1 MQAGNAIF
9 GFSAPTIIATLQ
21 PVNKPTLSTEAN
33 PCDSNATA
41 VEAFI
46 QKWQGK
52 DGGERANYQLFITE
66 LCALIG
72 TAPPEPASSDHTQ
85 NAYVFER
92 QVEFAN
98 AGSAEGS
105 SKTFGYIDCY
115 KRGSFVFETKQG
127 VEKKTREALSEAGRE
142 REARRRTGHG
152 VRGSRAWDATLV
164 KARNQADRYIRA
176 LHSNTEGRPPFLI
189 VADVGHCIELYA
201 EFTRSGGIYT
211 PFPDARSHRIM
222 LADLARPEIRE
233 RLRLVWE
240 DPLSLD
246 PARRTAAVTREVAAK
261 LAALAKSLE
270 QSGHSPRLA
279 AEFMM
284 RCIFTMFAED
294 VELIPKGSFSE
305 MLKSLRGQTHIVPS
319 MLESLWRAMDKGEF
333 FPAIWFREHKLLR
346 FNGGLFH
353 DPRALKITDDQL
365 ELLIESAKADWR
377 DVEPAI
383 FGTLL
388 ERALD
393 PTERHKLG
401 AHYTPRAYVERLVLP
416 TVIEPLRADWQAVQ
430 AAAVQLANE
439 DKEKQA
445 RAEIEV
451 FHRHLCEVRVLD
463 PACGTGNFL
472 YVTLE
477 HLKRLE
483 GEVLDTL
490 ENFGGNRTLEMDT
503 ATVRPG
509 QMLGIEINPRAAVI
523 AELVLW
529 IGYLQW
535 HLRTAGDVRTLSEPI
550 LQSVRNIE
558 ARDAILSYDDK
569 QVVVNAA
576 GIPETHWDGRTTK
589 PHPVTGRPVP
599 DESARTPIFT
609 YTNPS
614 PASWPEADF
623 IVGNPP
629 FIGASRMRLAL
640 GDGYT
645 ETLRKTISNVPES
658 ADFVMYWWDHAAA
671 LVRQGKVRRFGF
683 VTTNSLRQTFN
694 RRVLEKHLG
703 EKNPLS
709 LIFAIPDHPWVDDI
723 EAAAV
728 RVAMTVGEAGDAS
741 GLLQTVQTEEPGDE
755 SYKVKFSQRVGKIVA
770 DLKVGADV
778 TSTKMLLAN
787 SNLSSRGVMLFGSGF
802 ILSHE
807 QAEALGYGRNSS
819 INMIIRP
826 YLNGR
831 DLTSKSRN
839 ALVIDLF
846 GYKLEQIRKQFPEV
860 FQWILERVKPERD
873 QNRDQAIRIN
883 WWMHGRPRVE
893 LRDYVKMLPRFIA
906 TVETSKHR
914 FFQFLDA
921 SILPDN
927 KLVNIALADAYS
939 IGVLSSHI
947 HVTWA
952 MANRS
957 NLGVGNDPVYV
968 KTRCFET
975 FPFPDCTE
983 SHKSRI
989 RELGEAL
996 DAHRKARQSAHPE
1009 LTMTGMYNVLEK
1021 LRAGE
1026 TLTAKE
1032 KTIHEQGLVSV
1043 LKQIHDD
1050 LDTAVLTAYGWDDLA
1065 GSAFDTET
1073 LLTRL
1078 VALNHERAA
1087 EEERGH
1093 IRWLRPE
1100 YQAPD
1105 TTPTQTELPGTE
1117 AQSAS
1122 LTKRTKKAEAA
1133 QPFPKALADQIR
1145 AVRTALETLP
1155 APTDA
1160 ATIAK
1165 HFKGARRDRIEAIL
1179 ESLQALGHA
1188 QEASDGKWAV

>member
-21 PVNKPTLSTEAN
+21 PVNIPTLSTEAN
-33 PCDSNATA
+33 PCDSSATA

-142 REARRRTGHG
+142 REARRRTGNG

-222 LADLARPEIRE
+222 LAELARPDIRE

-451 FHRHLCEVRVLD
+451 FHRRLCEVRVLD

-535 HLRTAGDVRTLSEPI
+535 HLRTAGDVRTISEPI

-609 YTNPS
+609 YTNPR

-683 VTTNSLRQTFN
+683 ISTNSLRQTFN

-703 EKNPLS
+703 EKTPLS
-709 LIFAIPDHPWVDDI
+709 LIFAIPDHPWVDDV

-741 GLLQTVQTEEPGDE
+741 GLLQSVESEEPGDE
-755 SYKVKFSQRVGKIVA
+755 SYKVTFSERVGKIAA

-778 TSTKMLLAN
+778 AAALSLKSN
-787 SNLSSRGVMLFGSGF
+787 SEISSRGVQTIGAGF
-802 ILSHE
+802 IVTRE
-807 QAEALGYGRNSS
+807 EAQKLGFGKTSEIEKHIREYRN
-819 INMIIRP
+819 
-826 YLNGR
+826 GK
-831 DLTSKSRN
+831 DLTTTPRGVM
-839 ALVIDLF
+839 VIDLY
-846 GYKLEQIRKQFPEV
+846 GLSESEVRTKFPEIY
-860 FQWILERVKPERD
+860 QWVHERVKPERD
-873 QNRDQAIRIN
+873 QNNRDSYRKN
-883 WWMHGRPRVE
+883 WWIHGEARSAFRPALQGLDR
-893 LRDYVKMLPRFIA
+893 YIT

-927 KLVNIALADAYS
+927 MLVNIALEDGYEF
-939 IGVLSSHI
+939 GVLSSRS

-952 MANRS
+952 LAQGGI
-957 NLGVGNDPVYV
+957 LGPTPRYN

-1021 LRAGE
+1021 LRAGK

-1050 LDTAVLTAYGWDDLA
+1050 LDTAVLAAYGWDDLA

-1078 VALNHERAA
+1078 VALNHERTA

-1105 TTPTQTELPGTE
+1105 ATPTQTELPGTE

-1122 LTKRTKKAEAA
+1122 LTKRTKKAESA

-1160 ATIAK
+1160 PTIAK

-1188 QEASDGKWAV
+1188 QEAGDGKWAV